1 MANLIEQFITE
12 AELVHSV
19 THLVRGETLEATLVD
34 LVRDVDVEP
43 NQIYDARN
51 GDPIPRNELAE
62 KVLGISEVVAGI
74 AETGSLIVDLSSSDH
89 LVSLLPQRHMA
100 IIAAS
105 QIYPTFSDYLASG
118 HAPLRYTMITGPSK
132 TADIEKILVYGAHGP
147 VQLDIL
153 ICTD

>member
-19 THLVRGETLEATLVD
+19 THLVRGESLEDTIVD
-34 LVRDVDVEP
+34 LVRDVEA
-43 NQIYDARN
+43 NLIYDARN
-51 GDPIPRNELAE
+51 HDPIPRKELAQ
-62 KVLGISEVVAGI
+62 KVVGISEMIAGI
-74 AETGSLIVDLSSSDH
+74 AETGSLIVDLSSPDH
-89 LVSLLPQRHMA
+89 LVSLLPQRHLA
-100 IIAAS
+100 IIDAD

-118 HAPLRYTMITGPSK
+118 RALLQYTMITGPSK

-153 ICTD
+153 IRTG